1 MTKGK
6 RTILVVEDSGDD
18 AVLIRV
24 AFRKA
29 GFDDPFQTVGH
40 PGEALRYLKGEG
52 EYADRVRF
60 PFPDLILLDH
70 KMPGDGWE
78 VIEWVRQ
85 QRELAYLPVVVFSGS
100 EDPNHQKKAYDLGA
114 NAYHIKPHNLEE
126 FTETLKKI
134 GELWLRGSRDA
145 GAGEKDTSP

>member
-1 MTKGK
+1 MTRDK
-6 RTILVVEDSGDD
+6 RTILVVEDSGND
-18 AVLIRV
+18 AALIRV

-29 GFDDPFQTVGH
+29 GFEDYFQTVGR
-40 PGEALRYLKGEG
+40 PAEALRYLRGEG
-52 EYADRVRF
+52 EYADRKKF

-78 VIEWVRQ
+78 IIEWVRQ
-85 QRELAYLPVVVFSGS
+85 QRELAHLPVVVFSGS

-126 FTETLKKI
+126 FTETVKRI
-134 GELWLRGSRDA
+134 GELWLRSNSGA
-145 GAGEKDTSP
+145 GAGGAPPG

>member
-1 MTKGK
+1 MTKGQ

-52 EYADRVRF
+52 EYADRARF
-60 PFPDLILLDH
+60 PFPHLILLDH
-70 KMPGDGWE
+70 KMPGDSWE
-78 VIEWVRQ
+78 IIEWVR
-85 QRELAYLPVVVFSGS
+85 RRPELRSLPVVVFSGS
-100 EDPNHQKKAYDLGA
+100 ADPSHEKKAYDLGA
-114 NAYHIKPHNLEE
+114 NAYHVKPQNFEE
-126 FTETLKKI
+126 FTETVKRI
-134 GELWLRGSRDA
+134 GEFWLRGGSGAIGGEAMRD
-145 GAGEKDTSP
+145 P